1 MASPESQSLP
11 EPQSSQQSKPA
22 IEPFASS
29 LSVVVIGARRV
40 RQGTGPYLALQ
51 AASAGAKVVGVLGTR
66 ASSVREAVEFLAER
80 GLNPA
85 GYTDHEE
92 MLDELQPDVVI
103 IASPLGTHRA
113 WLSAALG
120 QRAHVYCEKPLVTA
134 PPRVSEK
141 LIRSFAA
148 RNLVLA
154 ENVQW
159 PEVLP
164 AFHAL
169 HPQMD
174 LSKATRFRM
183 LMTPPMR
190 GLARWGEVLSHPLS
204 LIQAAAPGPAEL
216 GNIRFTEASPD
227 ALDSRLD
234 FTYRT
239 LNREIECE
247 VMLEDLDIYPRP
259 AEFAF
264 DDCLCRRQVREAD
277 YSMEFVDGKEGCV
290 PQSVG
295 DPMENCLHD
304 FLRRVLEA
312 VEADKAPL
320 DEALLRRQHLLEIL
334 LEAYRGFARN

>member
-1 MASPESQSLP
+1 MASPESQSSP
-11 EPQSSQQSKPA
+11 EHFSSQQP
-22 IEPFASS
+22 EPVNEAFASS
-29 LSVVVIGARRV
+29 LSVAVIGARRV
-40 RQGTGPYLALQ
+40 HQGTGPFLALQ
-51 AASAGAKVVGVLGTR
+51 AAKAGAKVVGVLGTR
-66 ASSVREAVEFLAER
+66 AASVREAVEFLAER
-80 GLNPA
+80 GLRPA
-85 GYTDHEE
+85 PYTDHEE

-134 PPRVSEK
+134 PPQVSEK

-148 RNLVLA
+148 HNLVLA

-159 PEVLP
+159 PQVLP

-169 HPQMD
+169 HPDVD
-174 LSKATRFRM
+174 LAKVTRFRM

-204 LIQAAAPGPAEL
+204 LIQAAVPGPAEL
-216 GNIRFTEASPD
+216 DDIRFTEASPE

-239 LNREIECE
+239 LDRSVACE
-247 VMLEDLDIYPRP
+247 VMLEDLEVYPRP

-264 DDCLCRRQVREAD
+264 DDALCRRQVREVD
-277 YSMEFVDGKEGCV
+277 YTMQFVDGKEGCV

-295 DPMENCLHD
+295 DPMENCLHA

-312 VEADKAPL
+312 AEVNKAPL
-320 DEALLRRQHLLEIL
+320 DEALVRRQHLLETL
-334 LEAYRGFARN
+334 LESYRGIARN

>member
-1 MASPESQSLP
+1 MASPESQSSP
-11 EPQSSQQSKPA
+11 EPQSSQQSKPV

-29 LSVVVIGARRV
+29 LTVAVIGARRV
-40 RQGTGPYLALQ
+40 RQGTGPFLALQ
-51 AASAGAKVVGVLGTR
+51 AASAGAQVVGVLGTR
-66 ASSVREAVEFLAER
+66 AASVREAVEFLAER
-80 GLNPA
+80 GLRPA
-85 GYTDHEE
+85 AYTDREE
-92 MLDELQPDVVI
+92 MLEELQPDVVI

-134 PPRVSEK
+134 PPHVSEK
-141 LIRSFAA
+141 LIRSFSA

-169 HPQMD
+169 HPDVD
-174 LSKATRFRM
+174 LSEVTRFRM
-183 LMTPPMR
+183 LMAPPMR

-204 LIQAAAPGPAEL
+204 LIQAAVPGPAEIED
-216 GNIRFTEASPD
+216 IRFTEAAPD

-239 LNREIECE
+239 LDRVLECE
-247 VMLEDLDIYPRP
+247 VMLEDLDVYPRP

-264 DDCLCRRQVREAD
+264 DDALCRRQVREES
-277 YSMEFVDGKEGCV
+277 YTMEFVDGMEGCV

-295 DPMENCLHD
+295 DPMENCLHA

-312 VEADKAPL
+312 VDANKAPL
-320 DEALLRRQHLLEIL
+320 DEALVRRQNLLEIL